1 MLLNEIVD
9 YLDEFLDIKNIQDSC
24 KNGLEVEGKD
34 EIKKIGFS
42 VDACL
47 ESFQKAVSAKCDLL
61 IVHHGMFWGDIEYVT
76 DITYER
82 VKHLIKNDIA
92 LYAAHL
98 PLDVHPEVG
107 NNVQLAKLLNLEIQ
121 NTFCKYRNIDVGIIC
136 KNDTDFDDL
145 VKRIQKHFPV
155 KYMKF
160 NNLSKKVGIIT
171 GSGGLGIKEAVD
183 KGCDTFITG
192 EMRYIDYHPIKEY
205 EINIIYGG
213 HYATEVWGL
222 KALMDNIQKKFN
234 INCEFLDLK
243 EIQWKTEK

>member
-24 KNGLEVEGKD
+24 KNGLEVEGKE

-47 ESFQKAVSAKCDLL
+47 ESFQKAVSVKCDLL

-98 PLDVHPEVG
+98 PLDIHPEVG
-107 NNVQLAKLLNLEIQ
+107 NNVQLARCRHN
-121 NTFCKYRNIDVGIIC
+121 
-136 KNDTDFDDL
+136 
-145 VKRIQKHFPV
+145 
-155 KYMKF
+155 M
-160 NNLSKKVGIIT
+160 
-171 GSGGLGIKEAVD
+171 
-183 KGCDTFITG
+183 
-192 EMRYIDYHPIKEY
+192 
-205 EINIIYGG
+205 
-213 HYATEVWGL
+213 
-222 KALMDNIQKKFN
+222 
-234 INCEFLDLK
+234 
-243 EIQWKTEK
+243 

>member
-24 KNGLEVEGKD
+24 KNGLEVEGKE

-47 ESFQKAVSAKCDLL
+47 ESFQKAVSVKCDLL

-98 PLDVHPEVG
+98 PLDIHPEVG

-136 KNDTDFDDL
+136 KNDTDFNDL
-145 VKRIQKHFPV
+145 LKRIQKHFPA

-160 NNLSKKVGIIT
+160 NNVSKKVGIIT

-183 KGCDTFITG
+183 KRCDTFITG

-205 EINIIYGG
+205 EINVIYGG

-222 KALMDNIQKKFN
+222 KALMDHIQKKFD
-234 INCEFLDLK
+234 IDCEFLDLK
-243 EIQWKTEK
+243 EIQWKT

>member
-9 YLDEFLDIKNIQDSC
+9 YLDEFLDIKHIQDSC

-61 IVHHGMFWGDIEYVT
+61 IVHHGMFWGDIEYIT

-136 KNDTDFDDL
+136 ENDTDFDDL
-145 VKRIQKHFPV
+145 VKRIQKHFPA

-171 GSGGLGIKEAVD
+171 GSGGLGIKDAVD

-222 KALMDNIQKKFN
+222 KALMDHIQKKFN

>member
-24 KNGLEVEGKD
+24 KNGLEVEGKE

-47 ESFQKAVSAKCDLL
+47 ESFQKAVSVKCDLL

-98 PLDVHPEVG
+98 PLDIHPEVG

-136 KNDTDFDDL
+136 KNDTDFNDL
-145 VKRIQKHFPV
+145 LKRIQKHFPA

-160 NNLSKKVGIIT
+160 NNVSKKVGIIT

-183 KGCDTFITG
+183 KRCDTFITG
-192 EMRYIDYHPIKEY
+192 EMRYIDYHPIREY
-205 EINIIYGG
+205 EINVIYGG
-213 HYATEVWGL
+213 HYATEIWGL
-222 KALMDNIQKKFN
+222 KALMDHIQKKFD
-234 INCEFLDLK
+234 IDCEFLDLE
-243 EIQWKTEK
+243 EIQWKT

>member
-24 KNGLEVEGKD
+24 KNGLEIEGKD

-42 VDACL
+42 VGACL

-61 IVHHGMFWGDIEYVT
+61 IVHHGMFWGDIEYIT

-98 PLDVHPEVG
+98 PLDIHPEVG

-121 NTFCKYRNIDVGIIC
+121 NTFCKYRNMDVGIIC
-136 KNDTDFDDL
+136 KNDTDLDDL
-145 VKRIQKHFPV
+145 VKRIQKHFPI

-171 GSGGLGIKEAVD
+171 GSGGLGIKDAVD

-205 EINIIYGG
+205 GINIIYGG

-222 KALMDNIQKKFN
+222 KALMDHIQKKFN
-234 INCEFLDLK
+234 IDCEFLDLK
-243 EIQWKTEK
+243 EIQWKTGK